1 MLRNINQI
9 PMEIR
14 RMLAEWYLKKREAK
28 GEAKRDQEWREWY
41 NANTQ
46 HMNGTAPPPE
56 PPSSDH
62 KAKTKRGR

>member
-1 MLRNINQI
+1 
-9 PMEIR
+9 
-14 RMLAEWYLKKREAK
+14 MLAEWYLKKREAK